1 GLDENF
7 VNCYEDID
15 LCLRVREAGYRIVY
29 NPDGSV
35 LHFEGRSEGRNER
48 IAHSWLV
55 LQERWQGK
63 LPRDEAQVLAQAGLR
78 LDRDPRTGAVR
89 YLPLDPSPEETGRE
103 ASWLLENERHED
115 ARKLLRWAINQYPNQ
130 LDLRRQLIQLE
141 SALGN
146 KAQAERLAAGILNLA
161 PATEHTSLTSP
172 GVSS

>member
-1 GLDENF
+1 M
-7 VNCYEDID
+7 
-15 LCLRVREAGYRIVY
+15 
-29 NPDGSV
+29 
-35 LHFEGRSEGRNER
+35 
-48 IAHSWLV
+48 
-55 LQERWQGK
+55 
-63 LPRDEAQVLAQAGLR
+63 
-78 LDRDPRTGAVR
+78 R